1 MKVMVK
7 NGKVGTLVGDC
18 HVIFD
23 NHDGYSHTVPAN
35 DIVKVWNDKEFKEFM
50 EEVNETSKGEATKVV
65 PPPEPQLP
73 TKTLCESF
81 SKKKC

>member
-23 NHDGYSHTVPAN
+23 NHDGYSYTVPAN
-35 DIVKVWNDKEFKEFM
+35 DIVKAWNDKEFKEFM
-50 EEVNETSKGEATKVV
+50 EEVNETAKGE
-65 PPPEPQLP
+65 E
-73 TKTLCESF
+73 
-81 SKKKC
+81 

>member
-35 DIVKVWNDKEFKEFM
+35 DIVKAWNDKEPKDFM
-50 EEVNETSKGEATKVV
+50 EEVNETFKEDVEKIRRI
-65 PPPEPQLP
+65 
-73 TKTLCESF
+73 
-81 SKKKC
+81 

>member
-23 NHDGYSHTVPAN
+23 NYDGYSHTVPAN
-35 DIVKVWNDKEFKEFM
+35 DIVKVWNDREFEEFM
-50 EEVNETSKGEATKVV
+50 EEVNEIVKEDV
-65 PPPEPQLP
+65 
-73 TKTLCESF
+73 
-81 SKKKC
+81 